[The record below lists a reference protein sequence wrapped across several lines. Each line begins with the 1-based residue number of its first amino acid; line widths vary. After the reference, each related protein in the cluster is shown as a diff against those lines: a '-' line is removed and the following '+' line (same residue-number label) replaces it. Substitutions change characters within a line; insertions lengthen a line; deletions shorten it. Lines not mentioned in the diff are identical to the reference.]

1 MKNIQSKVNVI
12 NRHGQYFTR
21 KARSG
26 LREILEERLRA
37 LNEQWDKLQDQ
48 ASARQKDLE
57 QLVQERTDNELL
69 TGEDSSLNALRS
81 NTALL
86 SSLYFNTENED
97 IKRLLNRLGLF
108 SADDEECEKMQH
120 LEDDYL
126 DYQASFHDLFE
137 WLTAT
142 EEVIANIP
150 TTHCQLS
157 QLRDRL
163 KDLQVLYL
171 AVVTKPFA
179 SLSVPFGNPLA
190 PLLEPVGTLS
200 KHLRTLVRS
209 LVGTPSH
216 SCRDPVGPLSEFR
229 RTLVAIVIKPCSFR
243 GILFLHESKIYSFML
258 NCFWYHLIFLS
269 W

>member
-1 MKNIQSKVNVI
+1 MLACCTYYYTRVTCNRKNDSKTTSRVHLLVPFQALCVEMKNIQSKVNVI

-179 SLSVPFGNPLA
+179 SLSEHCRYPFGTPWHPYWNLSVPSRNTFA
-190 PLLEPVGTLS
+190 PLS
-200 KHLRTLVRS
+200 
-209 LVGTPSH
+209 
-216 SCRDPVGPLSEFR
+216 DP
-229 RTLVAIVIKPCSFR
+229 
-243 GILFLHESKIYSFML
+243 
-258 NCFWYHLIFLS
+258 
-269 W
+269 